1 MTGARPAP
9 RAIIHVDM
17 DAFYASVEQRDRPE
31 LRGRPVIVGAD
42 PAGRG
47 VVTAASYE
55 ARPFGVHSA
64 MPIRTAARLCPH
76 ATFLPVDLAK
86 YSRVSAEIM
95 AVLGEFS
102 PLVEPVSIDEA
113 FVDVTGTRGL
123 HGPPPAAARAIKR
136 RIRAEVGLVASLG
149 LAGNKFLAKVAS
161 DLGKPDGFVE
171 VPAGEEAA
179 FLAPLPIRRL
189 WGVGAATERE
199 LASLGVATIGQ
210 LARMPGAALEA
221 RFGRSGR
228 HLRELALG
236 RDDRPVV
243 PDGAPKSVGAEE
255 TFERDHRDLDRLRRV
270 LREQAERVARELRER
285 GFAAARVVLKVRF
298 ADFKTLT
305 RSETGDPTQDGLEL
319 YRRAVDLLGR
329 VELGHPVRLIGLSAS
344 ALGPPG
350 AGQLSLLDPAA
361 ARREQ
366 LGRAVDRLAAR
377 FGVDS
382 IRPASLLPRPNSD

>member
-1 MTGARPAP
+1 MSTWMPSTP
-9 RAIIHVDM
+9 RWSSGIGP
-17 DAFYASVEQRDRPE
+17 SS
-31 LRGRPVIVGAD
+31 G
-42 PAGRG
+42 AGRSSSAPIPRG
-47 VVTAASYE
+47 AA
-55 ARPFGVHSA
+55 
-64 MPIRTAARLCPH
+64 
-76 ATFLPVDLAK
+76 
-86 YSRVSAEIM
+86 
-95 AVLGEFS
+95 
-102 PLVEPVSIDEA
+102 
-113 FVDVTGTRGL
+113 
-123 HGPPPAAARAIKR
+123 KR

-210 LARMPGAALEA
+210 LAAVPGAALEA

-285 GFAAARVVLKVRF
+285 GFAAARVVLKVR
-298 ADFKTLT
+298 
-305 RSETGDPTQDGLEL
+305 S
-319 YRRAVDLLGR
+319 
-329 VELGHPVRLIGLSAS
+329 
-344 ALGPPG
+344 
-350 AGQLSLLDPAA
+350 
-361 ARREQ
+361 
-366 LGRAVDRLAAR
+366 AR
-377 FGVDS
+377 F
-382 IRPASLLPRPNSD
+382 